1 MEAGSTT
8 TQRLCLALNPQLNA
22 TGTISMRSHRE
33 LSKKAHPTT
42 HSGIGVLPRSVAMRT
57 MSMPELV
64 PYAPPISIR
73 SRQRQNAVLPPT
85 TSMNSSSTSSRLAGG
100 VVAAAAAAA
109 AVAQPP
115 MSNQSMQPSLRVDD
129 ADTDMMEPFELASFH
144 GPQQDERNALLMRH
158 HAGANGGAAL
168 RHNDIVNSGKLK
180 TYHHLCQQRLEQ
192 TMERF
197 RVREA
202 RERATIQSRAMCAV
216 ANRKQMRRSSL
227 DASND
232 RQWKLIRDR
241 RDIRVYRHVRRKQ
254 RMSTLMALGTLH
266 GSLSDVMNGLYAETT
281 KEARVM
287 HTLLSPKLI
296 DTRIL
301 YVDKCETE
309 QEPSQFAGITWT
321 ALKALGL
328 GVGICRPRD
337 FLCFKKMDF
346 MKDDNGDEMAY
357 LVLQSIDGAAAVD
370 EAHVTHAAVT
380 SPPSP
385 RNGTRY
391 VRGYISMAVILKK
404 LEGDRVSVF
413 MHGEFNARGRLP
425 PRLGDRCFADSIV
438 AIANS
443 VQCGQAKNLSVLLQ
457 TSSAAPLAMGAL
469 FRPPQTEF
477 QQPNKPVYQQYNQS
491 QSQQPRQSNQL
502 SLERDHCAICD
513 ASIFFW
519 SGAEFCRG
527 CWQRTCRSCRVKKP
541 IFCAHYHR
549 SHAGKRA
556 RSKPC
561 TESFCLQ
568 CVCSVLPSNI
578 PTNARLLT
586 QLEKKRKRAFGSGSQ
601 QGGPRPTLSS
611 LTEDSVLAFGGLHSF
626 QGIEQQSRTGG
637 DVSTISVISSRESE
651 KHQQHR
657 LSLPRPRRISA
668 PYARASIESASQLP
682 PPRPQSQHSSTT
694 DPSMLEV
701 LEHYQSR
708 YGGTS
713 TQSFVSGAASSV
725 PSMNYS
731 ISSNEV
737 STTTARLGG
746 GAVDATAVHRHP
758 AAFAAALR
766 TEPKPIERR
775 GPNAKALPPT
785 APTTAARATVG
796 TNAMS
801 GSTSHD
807 DEYYEQLLQRYL
819 RSMKS
824 QGSDYF
830 KRRRLSN
837 EGAAMQSTRTA
848 DLDRADAA
856 TIQSM
861 SAVSSASSSSGVASD
876 IVYRHFRRE

>member
-1 MEAGSTT
+1 
-8 TQRLCLALNPQLNA
+8 
-22 TGTISMRSHRE
+22 MRSHRE

-73 SRQRQNAVLPPT
+73 SRQRQNALPP
-85 TSMNSSSTSSRLAGG
+85 TSMNSGSRLTGG
-100 VVAAAAAAA
+100 VVAAASATAAA

-115 MSNQSMQPSLRVDD
+115 MSNQSMQLSLRVDD

-158 HAGANGGAAL
+158 HAGGNGGAAL
-168 RHNDIVNSGKLK
+168 RHTDIVNSGKLK

-202 RERATIQSRAMCAV
+202 RERANLQSRALCAA

-301 YVDKCETE
+301 YVDKCETD

-328 GVGICRPRD
+328 GVGISRPRD

-404 LEGDRVSVF
+404 MEGDRVSVF

-469 FRPPQTEF
+469 FGPPPTEF
-477 QQPNKPVYQQYNQS
+477 QQPNKPAYQN
-491 QSQQPRQSNQL
+491 QQPRQSNQL

-513 ASIFFW
+513 VSIFFW
-519 SGAEFCRG
+519 SGAAFCRG

-556 RSKPC
+556 RNKPC

-586 QLEKKRKRAFGSGSQ
+586 QLEKKRKRAAGNGSQ
-601 QGGPRPTLSS
+601 QSNPRQTLSS

-682 PPRPQSQHSSTT
+682 PPRPQSQHSSVT

-701 LEHYQSR
+701 VEHYQSR

-713 TQSFVSGAASSV
+713 TQSYVSGAMSSSV
-725 PSMNYS
+725 PSINYS

-746 GAVDATAVHRHP
+746 GGVTDTAAVHRHP
-758 AAFAAALR
+758 AALAAALR

-785 APTTAARATVG
+785 APPTAARAT
-796 TNAMS
+796 NAVS
-801 GSTSHD
+801 GSGTHD
-807 DEYYEQLLQRYL
+807 DEYYEKLLQRYL

-837 EGAAMQSTRTA
+837 ENAAQPLRTA
-848 DLDRADAA
+848 DMDRADAA
-856 TIQSM
+856 TIQSILESM
-861 SAVSSASSSSGVASD
+861 SAVSSSSSLSGVASD
-876 IVYRHFRRE
+876 IVYRHFHRE